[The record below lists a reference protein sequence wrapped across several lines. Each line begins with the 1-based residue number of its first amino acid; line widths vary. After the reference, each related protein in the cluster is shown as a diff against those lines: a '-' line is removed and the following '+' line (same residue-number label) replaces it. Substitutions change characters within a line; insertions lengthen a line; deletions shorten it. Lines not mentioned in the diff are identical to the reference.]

1 MTGAMEPGPITRLL
15 YDMREGA
22 LGAEDRLF
30 DRVYDELREIAAR
43 RLAGK
48 RPGEASGSATELV
61 HDAYERLAGVTFENR
76 RHLFFA
82 YTRVMR
88 QVLVDRARRAGALK
102 RGGGRAT
109 ASLHDAATADAFA
122 APSPPLTAE
131 EVNELLEKLRAIA
144 PREAEVVEL
153 RFFGGLTDDVI
164 GAVLGLSP
172 RTVRQDWSGARRR
185 LAAWA
190 TG

>member
-1 MTGAMEPGPITRLL
+1 MEPGSITRLL
-15 YDMREGA
+15 DDLRQGA
-22 LGAEDRLF
+22 PDAEDRLF
-30 DRVYDELREIAAR
+30 DRVYDELRELAAR
-43 RLAGK
+43 RLAGE
-48 RPGEASGSATELV
+48 RPGEARGSATELV
-61 HDAYERLAGVTFENR
+61 HDAHERLAGETFENR

-88 QVLVDRARRAGALK
+88 QVLVDRARRAGAQK

-109 ASLHDAATADAFA
+109 ASRQDSATADASA
-122 APSPPLTAE
+122 APSPALTAD
-131 EVNELLEKLRAIA
+131 EVSELLEKLRAIA

-153 RFFGGLTDDVI
+153 RFFGGLGDDVI
-164 GAVLGLSP
+164 GEVLGLSP
-172 RTVRQDWSGARRR
+172 RTVRQDWSRARPR

>member
-15 YDMREGA
+15 HDLREGA
-22 LGAEDRLF
+22 PGAEDRLF

-43 RLAGK
+43 RLAGE
-48 RPGEASGSATELV
+48 RPGEARGSTTELV
-61 HDAYERLAGVTFENR
+61 HDAYERLADDTFENR

-88 QVLVDRARRAGALK
+88 QVLVDRARRTGALK
-102 RGGGRAT
+102 RGGGRARAT
-109 ASLHDAATADAFA
+109 LDDAANTAGP
-122 APSPPLTAE
+122 PSPALTAE
-131 EVNELLEKLRAIA
+131 EVAELLEKLRAVA

-153 RFFGGLTDDVI
+153 RFFGGLSDDVI
-164 GAVLGLSP
+164 GEVLGLSP
-172 RTVRQDWSGARRR
+172 RTVRQDWSGARQR

-190 TG
+190 TA

>member
-1 MTGAMEPGPITRLL
+1 MEPGSITRLL
-15 YDMREGA
+15 DDLRDGA
-22 LGAEDRLF
+22 PGAEDRLV

-43 RLAGK
+43 RLAGE
-48 RPGEASGSATELV
+48 RPGEARGSTAELV
-61 HDAYERLAGVTFENR
+61 HDAYERLAGDTFENR

-88 QVLVDRARRAGALK
+88 QVLVDRARRAGAQK

-122 APSPPLTAE
+122 APSPVLTAE
-131 EVNELLEKLRAIA
+131 EVGELLEKLRAIA
-144 PREAEVVEL
+144 PREAEVIEL
-153 RFFGGLTDDVI
+153 RFFGGLSDDVV
-164 GAVLGLSP
+164 GEVLGLSP
-172 RTVRQDWSGARRR
+172 RSVRQDWSRARQR

-190 TG
+190 TA

>member
-1 MTGAMEPGPITRLL
+1 MEPSSITRLL
-15 YDMREGA
+15 DDLRQEA
-22 LGAEDRLF
+22 AGAEDRLF

-43 RLAGK
+43 RLAGE
-48 RPGEASGSATELV
+48 RPDSAGGSATELV
-61 HDAYERLAGVTFENR
+61 HDAYERLAGDSFENR

-109 ASLHDAATADAFA
+109 ASLHDAATADASA
-122 APSPPLTAE
+122 APSPALTAD
-131 EVNELLEKLRAIA
+131 EVSELLEKLRAIA

-153 RFFGGLTDDVI
+153 RFFGGLGDDVI
-164 GAVLGLSP
+164 GEVLGISP
-172 RTVRQDWSGARRR
+172 RTVRQDWSRARQR

-190 TG
+190 TA

>member
-1 MTGAMEPGPITRLL
+1 MEPSSITRLL
-15 YDMREGA
+15 DDLRQGA
-22 LGAEDRLF
+22 ARAEDRLF

-43 RLAGK
+43 RLAGE
-48 RPGEASGSATELV
+48 RPGAAGGSATELV
-61 HDAYERLAGVTFENR
+61 HDAYDRLAGDSFENR

-102 RGGGRAT
+102 RGGGRAR
-109 ASLHDAATADAFA
+109 ASLHDAATADA
-122 APSPPLTAE
+122 SPALTAD
-131 EVNELLEKLRAIA
+131 EVSELLEKLRAVA

-153 RFFGGLTDDVI
+153 RFFGGLSDVVV
-164 GAVLGLSP
+164 GEVLGLSP
-172 RTVRQDWSGARRR
+172 RTVRQDWSQARER

>member
-1 MTGAMEPGPITRLL
+1 MEPGSITRLL
-15 YDMREGA
+15 DDLREDA
-22 LGAEDRLF
+22 AGAEDRLF
-30 DRVYDELREIAAR
+30 DRVYDELRDIAAG
-43 RLAGK
+43 RLAGE
-48 RPGEASGSATELV
+48 RPGEGGGSATELV
-61 HDAYERLAGVTFENR
+61 HDAYERLADDTFENR

-109 ASLHDAATADAFA
+109 ASLHDAVTADVSA
-122 APSPPLTAE
+122 AATRGLTA
-131 EVNELLEKLRAIA
+131 VQVSELLEKLRAIA

-153 RFFGGLTDDVI
+153 RFFGGLGDDVI
-164 GAVLGLSP
+164 GEVLGLSS
-172 RTVRQDWSGARRR
+172 RTVRQDWSKARQR

-190 TG
+190 PAS

>member
-1 MTGAMEPGPITRLL
+1 MDPGSITRLL
-15 YDMREGA
+15 DDLREA
-22 LGAEDRLF
+22 SPGAEDRLF
-30 DRVYDELREIAAR
+30 DRVYDELREIAGG
-43 RLAGK
+43 RLAGE
-48 RPGEASGSATELV
+48 RPRGGAGGGGGSATELV
-61 HDAYERLAGVTFENR
+61 HDAYERLADDTFENR

-109 ASLHDAATADAFA
+109 ASLHDAVTADVSA
-122 APSPPLTAE
+122 AATPGLTA
-131 EVNELLEKLRAIA
+131 VQVSELLEKLRAIA

-153 RFFGGLTDDVI
+153 RFFGGLGDDVI
-164 GAVLGLSP
+164 GAVLGVSP
-172 RTVRQDWSGARRR
+172 RTVRQDWSQARRR

-190 TG
+190 TA